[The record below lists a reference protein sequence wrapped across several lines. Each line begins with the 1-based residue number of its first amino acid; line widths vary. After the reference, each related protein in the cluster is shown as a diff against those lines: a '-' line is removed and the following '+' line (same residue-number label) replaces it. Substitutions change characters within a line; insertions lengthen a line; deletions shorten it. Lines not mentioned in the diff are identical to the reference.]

1 MVVKLQSVTYVVVCS
16 IGESSKNCIC
26 LFFLFLAHA
35 TITIMTMISSRITI
49 MKPSTDAAISGSDN
63 DSATTGALV
72 AVRSLVGLG
81 LGGDLV
87 ETGMRLGLGV
97 DLVETGMR

>member
-16 IGESSKNCIC
+16 IGESSSKNCIC

-49 MKPSTDAAISGSDN
+49 MKPSTDAAISGIDN
-63 DSATTGALV
+63 DSATTDCLV
-72 AVRSLVGLG
+72 AVKSLVGLG
-81 LGGDLV
+81 PGGDLV
-87 ETGMRLGLGV
+87 ETGMR
-97 DLVETGMR
+97 